1 MVPFIKIINPQKI
14 EILHHQLPNKTAM
27 SPYK

>member
-1 MVPFIKIINPQKI
+1 MAPCAKMINPVKI
-14 EILHHQLPNKTAM
+14 EILHHQHSNKTAM